1 MTTMTTLLTSGLGS
15 DDAVRDTLAN
25 EPDGTSL
32 VYPKGATGERF
43 RATKSNGH
51 VTIAPVTPTHH
62 GDTREVVTDAAVLSL
77 VGSVGVWVTAGYT
90 PIVLQKG
97 ASQTVPMGTE
107 IEIYSR
113 NNKGFFDG
121 EVRTLAQT
129 PGVCANYQAMNTGGA
144 ARQQLEH
151 MGDKKVSVNRK
162 TWLKHIIKGL
172 GHEDAAV
179 LITGYEG
186 KKCVDFG
193 LAVLCLI
200 DHENRIV
207 YVDPLYNNEEEI
219 GKQTTFQIPAVIL
232 ANSSSLSP
240 SSSARTFT
248 YLSIS
253 STEGVTAFDSD
264 VTIPNLT
271 YETTAVRDAFG
282 QIALAKAQLRREME
296 ARRARL
302 TGTAVP
308 SAPTPPPAPPV
319 SARSSTWTTDVHDCL
334 YVVAPG
340 AESLVPSGKP
350 CLYITDKGL
359 ATTRDATATGEL
371 TSPLYISQ
379 ALSPGYTLRTTK
391 AHARITVSSAETLP
405 KGFRTVV
412 ALTEASIRD
421 GHRSF
426 MGYINNTLFLLAS
439 SKAADCRGAAL
450 VEKLQ
455 ANIVSALGDGS
466 WLVVQTKDAEGQTE
480 WLHCAGS
487 MDGPHATGEVV
498 TKAVNTLLANPRRR
512 LPEASVADRLMVTD
526 PFHHQLAP
534 YEEVPGLVKALLEE
548 EDALTDHHQK
558 QDTYKW
564 LDRVTTTLR
573 VLSREATMEL
583 VAACGQV
590 ERELVSETMRSVA
603 KTPLRPED
611 VGTEAYEAWKVARKR
626 CLGRANAIKT
636 LLKTHLYDKMLNR
649 GSSGTGRLGVGP
661 KLAARAAAIQK
672 NSAAYEELSKDPLR
686 MSEHLEACEGML
698 AVPFAIT
705 TTALHQSN
713 VAMRKG
719 KYISPLAAASANGRT
734 FEASL
739 GSLDA
744 ALLTDNALRYP
755 DHPLARPGGEWAPGG
770 PDAADYYDGGYGFL
784 YLLLFSSL
792 ESGIDKVAADGTT
805 MPLDCSTANK
815 SLEAD
820 VSFTIQMLATMV
832 AKPTASTR
840 DLPPLAL
847 NDPKV
852 LRWVGRFLGDVMLR
866 LARRSS
872 SNGPTEGEY
881 QTMCKRLAVLQL
893 CVWGTG
899 AAETVTSGMCFFS
912 SSARP
917 KDFAYVPSQWREL
930 AQFLYTTL
938 KLTDWT
944 HLYERSANWLRSLGI
959 NRRFVQKKVA
969 RHVREAKDK
978 ARQTARAK
986 QGDVKQQLESVDY
999 HRIVAECFEQV
1010 MRGGEVD
1017 PVLLERCRYLGE
1029 RKENHQHDCF
1039 HTARSRR
1046 RTTYRLLHGDDPA
1059 SLPVAGMR
1067 SKMDTATECTAATV
1081 AEWECFE
1088 KHRKDLKNVWNRLTQ
1103 EERGELWAMA
1113 PKVLAR
1119 CLGEDLLTR
1128 TLSKPTPPNVAH
1140 FAKAGGG
1147 LAVAVMRAP
1156 PMRKV
1161 VEWVRERYSHE
1172 TVASYHFVYFFP
1184 DWDLAATAS
1193 VSAAATPTGAATTDE
1208 DTADAASLV
1217 ETVSTPA
1224 QRRVA
1229 VEETLSPLVPAED
1242 WADVREVLHAGPRAA
1257 ALLATGLGIEVRLWH
1272 AFNAFHGW
1280 TVQSWADGLLAA
1292 LEAPDAL
1299 DVEDRIAAAMPARP
1313 LVAGTFPNAQ
1323 TLMMAP

>member
-1 MTTMTTLLTSGLGS
+1 MTTTTTLLTSGLGS
-15 DDAVRDTLAN
+15 DDAVRTMLAN
-25 EPDGTSL
+25 VPDGTSL
-32 VYPKGATGERF
+32 RYPKGTTAELYQ
-43 RATKSNGH
+43 ATKTNGH
-51 VTIAPVTPTHH
+51 VTITPVAH
-62 GDTREVVTDAAVLSL
+62 GHRGNNTREVVTDEAVLRI
-77 VGSVGVWVTAGYT
+77 VESVGVWIKSGYT
-90 PIVLQKG
+90 HIVLPKG
-97 ASQTVPMGTE
+97 TSQTVPMGTE
-107 IEIYSR
+107 MEIYSR

-121 EVRTLAQT
+121 EVRTLAKN
-129 PGVCANYQAMNTGGA
+129 PGVCANYKTLNTGGA

-151 MGDKKVSVNRK
+151 MGDKKLAVDNK
-162 TWLKHIIKGL
+162 KWLKHIIKGL

-179 LITGYEG
+179 LITGYQG

-219 GKQTTFQIPAVIL
+219 GKQATFQIPAVIL
-232 ANSSSLSP
+232 ANSSSSP
-240 SSSARTFT
+240 SPSAPGTFT

-271 YETTAVRDAFG
+271 YATTAVRDAFG
-282 QIALAKAQLRREME
+282 QIALAKAQHRREME

-308 SAPTPPPAPPV
+308 SAPTPPPASPVPV
-319 SARSSTWTTDVHDCL
+319 STTDAHDCL

-359 ATTRDATATGEL
+359 STTREATAAEEL

-405 KGFRTVV
+405 RGVRIVV

-426 MGYINNTLFLLAS
+426 MGYIHNTLFLLAS

-480 WLHCAGS
+480 WLHCVGS

-498 TKAVNTLLANPRRR
+498 TAAVNKLLANPRRR
-512 LPEASVADRLMVTD
+512 LPEASVTDRLMVTS

-534 YEEVPGLVKALLEE
+534 YEEVPAFVKALLEE
-548 EDALTDHHQK
+548 ENALTDHHQK
-558 QDTYKW
+558 QETCKW
-564 LDRVTTTLR
+564 LDRVTTTLQ

-583 VAACGQV
+583 VAACGHV
-590 ERELVSETMRSVA
+590 EQELVSETMRTVENTSFCV
-603 KTPLRPED
+603 ED
-611 VGTEAYEAWKVARKR
+611 VGTEAYEAWKAIRKHA
-626 CLGRANAIKT
+626 LGRANAIKT

-661 KLAARAAAIQK
+661 KLAARATAIQK
-672 NSAAYEELSKDPLR
+672 NSAAYAELSNDPIR
-686 MSEHLEACEGML
+686 MSEYLEKHDDRLL

-705 TTALHQSN
+705 TSALHQSN

-739 GSLDA
+739 GALDA

-755 DHPLARPGGEWAPGG
+755 DHPLARPKGEWVPGG

-792 ESGIDKVAADGTT
+792 EKGIGKVAADGTT
-805 MPLDCSTANK
+805 MPLDCSTAKK
-815 SLEAD
+815 SLEVD

-847 NDPKV
+847 DDPKV

-969 RHVREAKDK
+969 CHVREAKDK
-978 ARQTARAK
+978 ARQTARTK
-986 QGDVKQQLESVDY
+986 QGNIKQQLESVGY
-999 HRIVAECFEQV
+999 HRIVAECFQQV
-1010 MRGGEVD
+1010 MRVGEVD

-1029 RKENHQHDCF
+1029 RKENRQHDCF

-1067 SKMDTATECTAATV
+1067 SQMDKATECTAATV
-1081 AEWECFE
+1081 AEWECFG
-1088 KHRKDLKNVWNRLTQ
+1088 KHRKDLKDVWHRLTQ
-1103 EERGELWAMA
+1103 EERGELWKMA
-1113 PKVLAR
+1113 PTVLAR

-1140 FAKAGGG
+1140 FAKTDDA

-1161 VEWVRERYSHE
+1161 VEWVRARHSHE

-1193 VSAAATPTGAATTDE
+1193 DSVAATPTGAATTDE
-1208 DTADAASLV
+1208 DTVDATSLV

-1224 QRRVA
+1224 QRRAA

-1257 ALLATGLGIEVRLWH
+1257 TLLATGLGMEPRLWH

-1280 TVQSWADGLLAA
+1280 TLQSWADGLLVA